1 MEHETTEKIKQFG
14 KHYVKLDLMRHRLDF
29 FSNDSAAKGIDFV
42 VKTVSGKYHD
52 ISVQV
57 VNLERDK
64 GVKIEK
70 ILHKRELRDNLWF
83 ALVLLMKDIE
93 PALYM
98 IPSKVFEKPDDYIF
112 VDNEQ
117 GEKFSQFSN
126 WEIKVFTKAI
136 PKLHQY
142 ALKEMVSHFK

>member
-1 MEHETTEKIKQFG
+1 MAAKRIYRCHKQ
-14 KHYVKLDLMRHRLDF
+14 LRHRLDF
-29 FSNDSAAKGIDFV
+29 FTNESAAKGIDFV

-52 ISVQV
+52 ISVQTI
-57 VNLERDK
+57 NLERDR
-64 GVKIEK
+64 GIKIEK
-70 ILHKRELRDNLWF
+70 ILYKRELRDNLWF
-83 ALVLLMKDIE
+83 ALVLLMKDVE

-136 PKLHQY
+136 PKLQQY
-142 ALKEMVSHFK
+142 ALKEMVIHFK